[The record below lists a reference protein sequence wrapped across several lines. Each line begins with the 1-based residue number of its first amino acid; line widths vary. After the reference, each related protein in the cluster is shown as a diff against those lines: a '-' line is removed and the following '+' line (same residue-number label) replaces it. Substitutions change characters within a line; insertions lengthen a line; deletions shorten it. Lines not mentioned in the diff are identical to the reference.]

1 MNNINWKD
9 AFNDEEFRNELD
21 SYIRKYIEDHPKLD
35 SISEEDFNNIF
46 DYDEST
52 ETVSIKMKAIDVSYE
67 DDSAE
72 GQLKFEELIKKTT
85 NYVKMHLLLSL
96 MLSNGL
102 KIDKNN
108 MKSGCESKKQE
119 NRGNGVVAAKIMCL
133 ITGIPL
139 STCKN
144 FISDPYLGSRL
155 KNNFITQ
162 IDSML
167 IKMGMNISLRKKII
181 IT

>member
-1 MNNINWKD
+1 MRESAQFFFMRIRARRRQSLADSNN
-9 AFNDEEFRNELD
+9 
-21 SYIRKYIEDHPKLD
+21 
-35 SISEEDFNNIF
+35 FNNIF

-72 GQLKFEELIKKTT
+72 GNNEGQLTFEELRKKTT

-96 MLSNGL
+96 MLNNGL

-119 NRGNGVVAAKIMCL
+119 NRGNGVAAATIMSL

-144 FISDPYLGSRL
+144 FVSDPYLGPRL

-167 IKMGMNISLRKKII
+167 IKMGMNISLRNKII